1 MTSTHSH
8 DVAIVGLGAM
18 GGAAALELSRRGL
31 DVVGFDR
38 YAPPHAW
45 GSSHGDTRIIR
56 EAYFEDPV
64 YVPMVQRAF
73 ECWRELERLAGTAL
87 LQPTGGVM
95 IGLPGSSL
103 VEGSRRSAEL
113 HGLPC
118 EMMSADQIRARFP
131 ALQPEPGMVGIWE
144 PRAGVLRAEACVTA
158 QLEQARRHGAD
169 LHFDEPALRWQARH
183 DGISV
188 VTERGSYH
196 AGHLIISAGP
206 WVGSLLPGMPLPF
219 RVERQVLHWFEPAS
233 DAELLAAERCP
244 VHLWQFDGE
253 RFFYGFPTSAAGVKV
268 AFHYGGETTTAEEVR
283 REVAQAEVDDVRAAL
298 RRFVPAANGRHRSS
312 AVCLYTNMPDGHFL
326 IDHHPQWKNVLV
338 ASPCS
343 GHGFKFAPVIGEIL
357 ADFVQGKPP
366 RFDLTRFRWR

>member
-1 MTSTHSH
+1 
-8 DVAIVGLGAM
+8 
-18 GGAAALELSRRGL
+18 
-31 DVVGFDR
+31 
-38 YAPPHAW
+38 
-45 GSSHGDTRIIR
+45 
-56 EAYFEDPV
+56 
-64 YVPMVQRAF
+64 
-73 ECWRELERLAGTAL
+73 
-87 LQPTGGVM
+87 
-95 IGLPGSSL
+95 
-103 VEGSRRSAEL
+103 
-113 HGLPC
+113 
-118 EMMSADQIRARFP
+118 
-131 ALQPEPGMVGIWE
+131 MVGIWE

-206 WVGSLLPGMPLPF
+206 WVGSLLPGVPLPF
-219 RVERQVLHWFEPAS
+219 SVERQVLHWFEPAR
-233 DAELLAAERCP
+233 DAELLTAERCP

-253 RFFYGFPTSAAGVKV
+253 RFFYGFPSSAAEVKV

-298 RRFVPAANGRHRSS
+298 RRFVPAANGRHQRS

-326 IDHHPQWKNVLV
+326 IDRHPQRKNVLI

-357 ADFVQGKPP
+357 ADLVQGKPP
-366 RFDLTRFRWR
+366 RFELARFRWR